1 MKIFLTLF
9 VLFFSINVFA
19 IDEMD
24 GMGDWSCKDWLK
36 LNEILQNERGMIGMQ
51 DMTLQWLSG
60 FISGVNIV
68 SVTETGEY
76 MDLSSLMKNKEAMS
90 DELIMFCEENK
101 NSLVVEFIVNKM
113 PELKIVK

>member
-76 MDLSSLMKNKEAMS
+76 MDLSSLMKNKDAMS
-90 DELIMFCEENK
+90 SIYKK
-101 NSLVVEFIVNKM
+101 NNDRFYTILNN
-113 PELKIVK
+113 L